1 MKDIRIFVASSKE
14 LLLERNYL
22 AYLALAYEGEFE
34 RLGFRVR
41 LSKWEYVDPTMTEA
55 RTEDRY
61 LDEMLDCDAVL
72 MMFRHVLGMYTKEEV
87 DKAIAAE
94 VAGTSRIKK
103 HLMLFKDGDVE
114 PSAELAEWRATLA
127 EGTYGTFTDFDE
139 LKVHFLRLV
148 EELSG
153 LPLQDIAQDES
164 TRTVSAF
171 LAVDDELA
179 ADRNA
184 FADAVL
190 NLNDVL
196 IRRGARVRLR
206 FYDPDKHRELLESS
220 EMALVLYH
228 TKCGDF
234 GEKALDES
242 YDRSKRDE
250 NPKRLYVF
258 FRDADG
264 QPLDGGFEAFK
275 NGFAGKFGSAPCR
288 FENVDTLS
296 LNFLFSLESV
306 LGDDSGTFVKLDGRT
321 VVADGLEVGDLA
333 KLPMLEKNDGL
344 AALFSR
350 MQDVSKRFVEQRGKC
365 EKDPQNDGL
374 YVELLDISAEKNRL
388 QDQIDRELKMAFNL
402 AKRMA
407 AVSIAQ
413 TNETIARARAKMDE
427 GKIKEALEILDG
439 ASAAMKRRRLL
450 HRAAERAE
458 AEELQIKELKAGI
471 EIEYFRIDAVMAY
484 TAMPFDERFKKVE
497 GIYKSL
503 VEDVGTFAEMC
514 TMRNK
519 DEMDLLHAD
528 TLRAFARSY
537 DMISDSL
544 SPIPLLSRA
553 LCIYQMSCKPGYRSQ
568 HAKCEHELATCY
580 LSNNDMANALEH
592 LRIEKSLLEDCS
604 LGTEIKLQVA
614 RCVFGM
620 AKVYQQHEEYT
631 TAVSNYREA
640 ERIFTMVSGEDVS
653 SRYDLAMTLSSL
665 GGCYKDIRQYVEA
678 EHVLTEAVLL
688 RRELSAK
695 SPEKYGG
702 LEAGALRVLAIT
714 HEQMENYDCAQKEY
728 EEALAI
734 YRKLAELNSAKYLV
748 GVANVLD
755 DLGVFWN
762 VQGSYV
768 KAIDVSRES
777 LTIYRRL
784 AAFNHGR
791 YDHAVAFTARELA
804 DSLAKQGK
812 KDDSLKLLDES
823 LAIFRNLAEADYS
836 MYGGDVM
843 ETLYR
848 IATWYSEDG
857 ESTMAVK
864 YYNEARES
872 ARQLSVRTP
881 EKYDI
886 ALLRIC
892 NGLIEVYKKIGDT
905 ESVKKYEIQRFQII
919 KRWAERGEP
928 LALNSLGWTYFKG
941 IGTSKDYIQAFK
953 WTFRAAQLGNKTGSA
968 ETLWRMY
975 RDGLGVDR
983 DTAEALRWLKIAVEA
998 NNAAAQAAYGEC
1010 LEYGRY
1016 GLSVDITQAAELYK
1030 SSSARRNPAGL
1041 YNYGRCCLHGI
1052 GVEKDV
1058 PRAVDLLRKA
1068 ANSYDDDLSYDILAM
1083 RLLETIDTQ
1092 KAEEWAIKAER
1103 LEGARRTK

>member
-1 MKDIRIFVASSKE
+1 MPLKDVRIFVASSKE
-14 LLLERNYL
+14 LLPERNYL

-34 RLGFRVR
+34 RRGFRVR

-103 HLMLFKDGDVE
+103 HLMLFK
-114 PSAELAEWRATLA
+114 
-127 EGTYGTFTDFDE
+127 EGTYGTFTGFDE
-139 LKVHFLRLV
+139 LKVHFLQLV

-171 LAVDDELA
+171 IAVDDELA
-179 ADRNA
+179 ADRNS

-196 IRRGARVRLR
+196 VRRGARVRLR
-206 FYDPDKHRELLESS
+206 FYDPDKHRELLVSS

-242 YDRSKRDE
+242 YGRSKRDE

-275 NGFAGKFGSAPCR
+275 NGFSGKFGSAPCR

-333 KLPMLEKNDGL
+333 KLPMREKNEGL

-388 QDQIDRELKMAFNL
+388 QDQIDRELKMSFNL

-484 TAMPFDERFKKVE
+484 TAMLFDERFKKVE
-497 GIYKSL
+497 GIYKAL

-528 TLRAFARSY
+528 VLRKFAGSY
-537 DMISDSL
+537 GIVSDSL
-544 SPIPLLSRA
+544 SPIPLLEKAETLYKSVEDRGGRSFPLKRIATISAIAYAHESNNQLSLAEEEYGDLLQVVKRYSEQNGGKGKWRLVNILKSLSRIHYKGNHFEKARDEA
-553 LCIYQMSCKPGYRSQ
+553 LESLDVFQSLENENSGVYGDDISEILNTLSCIHERLDAIEDARRCFTNAIQIIRDRIPAHPTERHLLAGYLFNYGQFLNAQNDEEQAEVILKESLSLWREEMAQNPVRYAEHLSGTLEELAIVYNYSDRKEE
-568 HAKCEHELATCY
+568 AKC
-580 LSNNDMANALEH
+580 ALEECIQIDRRNAVRNPNRF
-592 LRIEKSLLEDCS
+592 LPDLQVTLFNLGVLLEDDDCD
-604 LGTEIKLQVA
+604 A
-614 RCVFGM
+614 
-620 AKVYQQHEEYT
+620 
-631 TAVSNYREA
+631 AV
-640 ERIFTMVSGEDVS
+640 
-653 SRYDLAMTLSSL
+653 RY
-665 GGCYKDIRQYVEA
+665 
-678 EHVLTEAVLL
+678 
-688 RRELSAK
+688 
-695 SPEKYGG
+695 
-702 LEAGALRVLAIT
+702 
-714 HEQMENYDCAQKEY
+714 Y
-728 EEALAI
+728 E
-734 YRKLAELNSAKYLV
+734 
-748 GVANVLD
+748 
-755 DLGVFWN
+755 
-762 VQGSYV
+762 
-768 KAIDVSRES
+768 ES
-777 LTIYRRL
+777 LTICREIVNENPARYERRL
-784 AAFNHGR
+784 VSSLSGYGDFIEKIG
-791 YDHAVAFTARELA
+791 DVAKAEALYLEELKMARGIVDRGGKGAKQLVATALNDMAWLHQRQKDFEGAEKYFAELLVIRRELA
-804 DSLAKQGK
+804 DKNPQRYNVDVARTLAALGDVKEEQG
-812 KDDSLKLLDES
+812 KLLDAES
-823 LAIFRNLAEADYS
+823 LYAEAIEIRHGLAKRAPAKYEGILARTLHAMGALQIRMSNSAAAKRSFGEALEIRTRLAEHD
-836 MYGGDVM
+836 
-843 ETLYR
+843 
-848 IATWYSEDG
+848 
-857 ESTMAVK
+857 
-864 YYNEARES
+864 
-872 ARQLSVRTP
+872 P
-881 EKYDI
+881 EKYQ
-886 ALLRIC
+886 
-892 NGLIEVYKKIGDT
+892 T
-905 ESVKKYEIQRFQII
+905 E
-919 KRWAERGEP
+919 
-928 LALNSLGWTYFKG
+928 L
-941 IGTSKDYIQAFK
+941 D
-953 WTFRAAQLGNKTGSA
+953 
-968 ETLWRMY
+968 ET
-975 RDGLGVDR
+975 
-983 DTAEALRWLKIAVEA
+983 K
-998 NNAAAQAAYGEC
+998 
-1010 LEYGRY
+1010 
-1016 GLSVDITQAAELYK
+1016 AELAK
-1030 SSSARRNPAGL
+1030 
-1041 YNYGRCCLHGI
+1041 
-1052 GVEKDV
+1052 
-1058 PRAVDLLRKA
+1058 
-1068 ANSYDDDLSYDILAM
+1068 
-1083 RLLETIDTQ
+1083 LEVS
-1092 KAEEWAIKAER
+1092 
-1103 LEGARRTK
+1103 G